1 MQTATNKTITF
12 GIPCYNS
19 AEYMDHCISSIVEG
33 SGHAEDVH
41 IVVVD
46 DGSTKDNTLEKAQ
59 AWHDRFPSIVDVV
72 HQENGGHGRAVMAA
86 IEHAKGV
93 YFKVVD
99 SDDWVDADALKEML
113 ERLREFVAFQVQ
125 VDLMVTNYVFE
136 HAEDGKQRTIDYG
149 FALPKG
155 KVIGWRQIGHF
166 NVAQYMMMHAL
177 CYRTEVLRTCGLEL
191 PAHTFYVDNIYAYV
205 PLPHCKTLY
214 YLDVDLYRYFIGR
227 DDQSVNMD
235 VQVARVDQQLAV
247 TRIMTRAYH
256 LYDDISAKELRR
268 YMIGHLTLMLSV
280 CSVVSKMST
289 APDARKN
296 LDDLWHEFKRYDM
309 RMYNR
314 SRHGIMGTFMNFRG
328 PIGERITI
336 AIYHASQKLF
346 KFN

>member
-1 MQTATNKTITF
+1 MTSKTITF

-33 SGHAEDVH
+33 SHEAEDVQ
-41 IVVVD
+41 VVIVD
-46 DGSTKDNTLEKAQ
+46 DGSTKDDTFERARD
-59 AWHDRFPSIVDVV
+59 WERRYPSIVKAV

-86 IEHAKGV
+86 IEHAGGA

-99 SDDWVDADALKEML
+99 SDDWVDAEALEALL
-113 ERLREFVAFQVQ
+113 ERLRSFVRYEVQ
-125 VDLMVTNYVFE
+125 VDLVVTNYVYE

-155 KVIGWRQIGHF
+155 KVIGWSQIGHF
-166 NVAQYMMMHAL
+166 NMAQYMLMHAL
-177 CYRTEVLRTCGLEL
+177 CYRTEVLRTCGLDL

-205 PLPHCKTLY
+205 PLPHCETLY

-227 DDQSVNMD
+227 EDQSVNLD
-235 VQVARVDQQLAV
+235 VQIARVDQQLRV
-247 TRIMTRAYH
+247 THIMMHAYH
-256 LYDDISAKELRR
+256 LYDDVPVKELRR

-280 CSVVSKMST
+280 CSVISKMSD
-289 APDARKN
+289 APDARTN
-296 LDDLWHEFKRYDM
+296 LDVFWHEFQRYDM

-314 SRHGIMGTFMNFRG
+314 ARHGLVGTFMNFRG
-328 PIGERITI
+328 PVGERVTI
-336 AIYHASQKLF
+336 GIYHAAQKLF

>member
-1 MQTATNKTITF
+1 MTSKTITF

-33 SGHAEDVH
+33 SHEAEDVQ
-41 IVVVD
+41 VVIVD
-46 DGSTKDNTLEKAQ
+46 DGSTKDDTLERARDWERRYPTIVKA
-59 AWHDRFPSIVDVV
+59 V

-86 IEHAKGV
+86 IEHADGA

-99 SDDWVDADALKEML
+99 SDDWVDGEALEAL
-113 ERLREFVAFQVQ
+113 LDRLRSFVRYEVQ
-125 VDLMVTNYVFE
+125 VDLVVTNYVYE

-155 KVIGWRQIGHF
+155 KVIGWSQIGHF
-166 NVAQYMMMHAL
+166 NMAQYMLMHAL
-177 CYRTEVLRTCGLEL
+177 CYRTEVLRTCGLDL

-227 DDQSVNMD
+227 EDQSVNLD
-235 VQVARVDQQLAV
+235 VQIARVDQQLRV
-247 TRIMTRAYH
+247 TYIMMHAYH
-256 LYDDISAKELRR
+256 LYDDVPVKELRR

-280 CSVVSKMST
+280 CSVISKMSD
-289 APDARKN
+289 APDARTN
-296 LDDLWHEFKRYDM
+296 LDVFWHEFQRYDM

-314 SRHGIMGTFMNFRG
+314 ARHGLVGTFMNFRG
-328 PIGERITI
+328 PVGERVTI
-336 AIYHASQKLF
+336 GIYHAAQKLF